1 MENSGISKYT
11 TSFGLSLALASVA
24 NGLLVIAKESSPAV
38 QAGMQKITGH
48 HWITHSV
55 VILAIFF
62 GGGLLFA
69 QMNGGQ
75 GIKMSGSRLIN
86 MVVRGVVLGALLI
99 VGFYILG
106 D

>member
-1 MENSGISKYT
+1 MENSGLSKYT

-62 GGGLLFA
+62 GCGFLFA
-69 QMNGGQ
+69 QANGGQ
-75 GIKMSGSRLIN
+75 GIKLTANRLIN
-86 MVVRGVVLGALLI
+86 FVVRGVVLGALLI

>member
-1 MENSGISKYT
+1 MENPGLSKHT
-11 TSFGLSLALASVA
+11 VSFGLSLALASVA

-48 HWITHSV
+48 HWITHSI
-55 VILAIFF
+55 VIIALFL
-62 GGGLLFA
+62 GGGWLFA

-75 GIKMSGSRLIN
+75 GIKFTATRLIKT
-86 MVVRGVVLGALLI
+86 VVRGVVLGGLLI
-99 VGFYILG
+99 VGFYLLG

>member
-1 MENSGISKYT
+1 MENPGLSKHT
-11 TSFGLSLALASVA
+11 VSFGLSLALASVA

-48 HWITHSV
+48 HWITHSI
-55 VILAIFF
+55 VIIALFL
-62 GGGLLFA
+62 GGGWLFA

-75 GIKMSGSRLIN
+75 GIKFTATRLIKT
-86 MVVRGVVLGALLI
+86 VVRGVVLGGLLI
-99 VGFYILG
+99 VGFYLIG

>member
-1 MENSGISKYT
+1 MENTGVSKHT

-38 QAGMQKITGH
+38 QTGMQKITGH

-55 VILAIFF
+55 VILAIFL
-62 GGGLLFA
+62 GGGWLFA
-69 QMNGGQ
+69 QLNGGQ
-75 GIKMSGSRLIN
+75 GIKMSAGRLLN
-86 MVVRGVVLGALLI
+86 TVVRGVVIGGLLM
-99 VGFYILG
+99 VGFYLIG